1 MIALRDQ
8 LQVSPRAPQSRRRDA
23 HQPIALSG
31 NRGETPSHNP
41 SSDALQ
47 TSLAATRS
55 DLHAALRL
63 VYDAYLETSL
73 ISPNPWE
80 LRATSYHLV
89 PTTQVFIAR
98 VAHEIV
104 GTLTLIRD
112 GEQGMPMEQ
121 QFQHEIAV
129 RRERGIS
136 VAEVSCLADK
146 GHGKSSMLTVVVQL
160 MSHMAQFAY
169 QQDVEELL
177 IAVHPHHAGF
187 YQRFIGFEV
196 IGDEKPYT
204 AVCDKPAIP
213 LALNLRT
220 MATNHP
226 RAHERF
232 FGKPFSDEQLAIPP
246 QDSGL
251 LEELATIVAAIE
263 ISPQITAKVR

>member
-8 LQVSPRAPQSRRRDA
+8 LQVSPRPPQNRKRETHQSIAP
-23 HQPIALSG
+23 SG
-31 NRGETPSHNP
+31 SRGEAQAPAP
-41 SSDALQ
+41 ASDALQ
-47 TSLAATRS
+47 TSLVSTRS

-63 VYDAYLETSL
+63 VYDAYRETNL
-73 ISPNPWE
+73 IAPNAWE
-80 LRATSYHLV
+80 LRATAYHLV
-89 PTTQVFIAR
+89 PTTHVFIAR
-98 VAHEIV
+98 LAHEIV

-146 GHGKSSMLTVVVQL
+146 GHGKTSMLAVVVQL
-160 MSHMAQFAY
+160 MSHMAQFAF

-204 AVCDKPAIP
+204 AVCDKPAVP

-220 MATNHP
+220 MPINHP

-232 FGKPFSDEQLAIPP
+232 FGKPFSEELLAIPP
-246 QDSGL
+246 QDQGV
-251 LEELATIVAAIE
+251 LEELAAIVDAIE
-263 ISPQITAKVR
+263 TAPTNTQPR